1 MSKKLLEDPA
11 VAALVEKQTAA
22 AVKDTTKKVV
32 SMIKEMESQILG
44 RLEDKLVK
52 KTVKDDFKNL
62 LADIKEAA

>member
-22 AVKDTTKKVV
+22 AVKDATKKVV
-32 SMIKEMESQILG
+32 SMIKDVESQILD

-52 KTVKDDFKNL
+52 KSVKETFKNL
-62 LADIKEAA
+62 VFDIKEAA